1 VAGSILLYEA
11 AAQRRRPESDLR
23 EPATGDGPGLVPE
36 ALDAA
41 DEPRDASGD
50 PDAQPAPVLDA
61 AGSIPRGNR
70 RAMPTALAPEAV
82 PSDGTPPL
90 DADELLPGEPAAD
103 LAEPATDLV
112 SEPAG
117 DTPQV

>member
-1 VAGSILLYEA
+1 
-11 AAQRRRPESDLR
+11 
-23 EPATGDGPGLVPE
+23 
-36 ALDAA
+36 
-41 DEPRDASGD
+41 
-50 PDAQPAPVLDA
+50 
-61 AGSIPRGNR
+61 
-70 RAMPTALAPEAV
+70 
-82 PSDGTPPL
+82 L